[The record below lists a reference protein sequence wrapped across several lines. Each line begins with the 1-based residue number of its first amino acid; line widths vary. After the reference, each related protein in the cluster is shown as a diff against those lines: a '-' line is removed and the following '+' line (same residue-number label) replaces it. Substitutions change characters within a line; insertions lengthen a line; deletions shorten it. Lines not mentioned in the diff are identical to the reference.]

1 MEKTEKELEEKKE
14 EVKEEKEEQTEENL
28 EEEVPKLEISIKS
41 VIITLFFM
49 VLFFFVGY
57 CIGNNWLSPE
67 DSETLNNQTKY
78 AIDDVMIVD
87 LMERLFA
94 GTDCN
99 AIEVF
104 TNDHKIFVNDLSNE
118 VLFQV
123 TELASFAPK
132 GVETMS
138 IADFDTEIQKYFAKG
153 YEFNPEEI
161 NYQGRECFSYYY
173 DAPSKTF
180 GKQETACGG
189 TCGPNSTQYK
199 IVKAVSQ
206 DDILRVTIKVL
217 FGSQSESVAFYS
229 NYERTEYVTDDY
241 ENIDDYFDKGAT
253 YIFTF
258 SKADDNFV
266 YESSERVA

>member
-14 EVKEEKEEQTEENL
+14 EEKEIKKEEKNEETEEV
-28 EEEVPKLEISIKS
+28 EKLEFSPKS
-41 VIITLFFM
+41 VIIAFILM

-57 CIGNNWLSPE
+57 CIGNMWLSPE
-67 DSETLNNQTKY
+67 DEDVVNNQTKY
-78 AIDDVMIVD
+78 AVDDVAIVE

-99 AIEVF
+99 QIEVF

-138 IADFDTEIQKYFAKG
+138 ITDFDTEIQKYFAKG
-153 YEFNPEEI
+153 YEFNPEAI
-161 NYQGRECFSYYY
+161 NYQGKECFSYYY

-189 TCGPNSTQYK
+189 TCGPNHTQYK

-217 FGSQSESVAFYS
+217 FGSQAESVAFYS

-241 ENIDDYFDKGAT
+241 ENIDKYFDKGAS

-258 SKADDNFV
+258 SKVDDNFV